1 MLCPKCNTHN
11 RDNAKFCKVCGY
23 SFTAED
29 VAASQVATTTQ
40 PADMQNTIQETPVS
54 PGSIN
59 DVTPASSGS
68 INDVTLAS
76 PSSINGGTPQE
87 AQAVEV
93 VVQPE
98 TVAPTQPAQATTLPE
113 DDISLA
119 PTQILSPQ
127 EMVAFQARRWQ
138 QEAGQSAGT
147 DVSHSTEPDSLQPVG
162 TASARPT
169 ANEETVSSSAA
180 QQAPVGQSDASDI
193 HTDVADMP
201 TVMMSQNG
209 DVAEGEPVQ
218 IPPPPPS
225 EAQIVASG
233 NDPSVSSYAEQAA
246 APPASVTPPEQE
258 AVASQDAIPVGTDV
272 SSPSTPSINS
282 GVVEE
287 GSNEAVPTN
296 DTSSPDAEGLDTSVP
311 ASDSTSSTLAIGTL
325 VAGRYEVMQV
335 LHADEQETVYQV
347 TDRQGYQQCWNCG
360 SKENAEGDEFCID
373 CGAELLN
380 ASYLMHEYAAT
391 ASNNSDAHVIQGAI
405 ANTFVEQ
412 GKTYVIEQQHA
423 AQIAFPNGAHLLV
436 ASDSDA
442 GNVRRSE
449 PNEDSTL
456 VLQLQRVHESQSTP
470 IGVFIIADGMGGHD
484 NGQGASRMTINVIS
498 DKLVHELLLPPLDA
512 EKSGG
517 LTASVTPLEEDALI
531 GMFKGAVEEANN
543 VLVQTN
549 QHDKTDMGS
558 TITGFMVVGDTA
570 FIINVGDSRTYM
582 LREDTL
588 YQLTNDHSLVAQLLA
603 GGLIEPDDVYTH
615 PQRSQIF
622 RSLGDKMNV
631 QVDDFKQQLLPGDI
645 LLSCSDGLWEMVRNP
660 QITDILKN
668 AHDPQTACTQLIE
681 AANANGGEDNVSA
694 VIVFVR

>member
-1 MLCPKCNTHN
+1 MLCPKCNTQN
-11 RDNAKFCKVCGY
+11 RDNARFCKVCGY

-29 VAASQVATTTQ
+29 VAAHAITTQ
-40 PADMQNTIQETPVS
+40 GVAPAAT
-54 PGSIN
+54 
-59 DVTPASSGS
+59 
-68 INDVTLAS
+68 
-76 PSSINGGTPQE
+76 SSINE
-87 AQAVEV
+87 
-93 VVQPE
+93 
-98 TVAPTQPAQATTLPE
+98 VAPQDVQAIEVAVQSETGAPTPPIQATTLPE

-138 QEAGQSAGT
+138 QEPVHSTGT
-147 DVSHSTEPDSLQPVG
+147 DVSHPAGSDVLQPVG
-162 TASARPT
+162 TDIAHPHTNEPT
-169 ANEETVSSSAA
+169 VPSSVA
-180 QQAPVGQSDASDI
+180 QQPSERHAVYPDVPTGA
-193 HTDVADMP
+193 DVADMP
-201 TVMMSQNG
+201 TIVMAQNG
-209 DVAEGEPVQ
+209 DVIEGEHMQ
-218 IPPPPPS
+218 IPPPPPP
-225 EAQIVASG
+225 EALATAGG
-233 NDPSVSSYAEQAA
+233 NDPNVSTYAEQAA
-246 APPASVTPPEQE
+246 ALPASVTPPAQD
-258 AVASQDAIPVGTDV
+258 VAQATVGTDV
-272 SSPSTPSINS
+272 ARPSTLSPEPTIN
-282 GVVEE
+282 GE
-287 GSNEAVPTN
+287 GHA
-296 DTSSPDAEGLDTSVP
+296 TSVP
-311 ASDSTSSTLAIGTL
+311 TDGTSPGLVAGTQ
-325 VAGRYEVMQV
+325 VAGRYEVVQV
-335 LHADEQETVYQV
+335 LHEDEQEHVYQV
-347 TDRQGYQQCWNCG
+347 TDRQGYQHCWNCG
-360 SKENAEGDEFCID
+360 SEENAEGDEFCID

-391 ASNNSDAHVIQGAI
+391 ASNNNDAHVLQGTI

-423 AQIAFPNGAHLLV
+423 AQLAFPNGVHLL
-436 ASDSDA
+436 AAGDSDA

-456 VLQLQRVHESQSTP
+456 VLQFQRVHESHATP
-470 IGVFIIADGMGGHD
+470 VGVFIVSDGMGGHD
-484 NGQGASRMTINVIS
+484 NGQGASRMAINVIA
-498 DKLVHELLLPPLDA
+498 DKLVRELLLPPLEA

-531 GMFKGAVEEANN
+531 GVFKGAVEEANN

-558 TITGFMVVGDTA
+558 TITGFMIVGDSA

-645 LLSCSDGLWEMVRNP
+645 MVSCSDGLWEMVRNP

-668 AHDPQTACTQLIE
+668 AHDPQTACLQLIE

-694 VIVFVR
+694 VVVFVR